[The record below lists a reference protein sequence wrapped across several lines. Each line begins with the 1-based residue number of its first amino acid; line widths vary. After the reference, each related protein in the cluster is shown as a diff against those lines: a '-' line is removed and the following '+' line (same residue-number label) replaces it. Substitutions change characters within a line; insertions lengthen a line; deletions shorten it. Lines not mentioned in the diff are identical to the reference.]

1 MIINFCRI
9 ELSGF
14 DGSIRRRRTEKVRKN
29 LETLEPLAIVKM
41 GVGKKILG
49 VKERSSRLTER
60 SKLTERSRL
69 TERRGSTTLCSFS
82 STRSNQAR

>member
-1 MIINFCRI
+1 MIINFCRS

-14 DGSIRRRRTEKVRKN
+14 DRSIRRRRTEKVRKN
-29 LETLEPLAIVKM
+29 LEALEPLAIVKM
-41 GVGKKILG
+41 DVGKKILG
-49 VKERSSRLTER
+49 MTERSRLTER
-60 SKLTERSRL
+60 SKL

>member
-1 MIINFCRI
+1 M
-9 ELSGF
+9 
-14 DGSIRRRRTEKVRKN
+14 
-29 LETLEPLAIVKM
+29 EPLAIVKM

-49 VKERSSRLTER
+49 VR
-60 SKLTERSRL
+60 ERSRL

>member
-1 MIINFCRI
+1 M
-9 ELSGF
+9 
-14 DGSIRRRRTEKVRKN
+14 
-29 LETLEPLAIVKM
+29 ETLEPLAIVEM

-49 VKERSSRLTER
+49 VTER
-60 SKLTERSRL
+60 SKLTERTKL

>member
-1 MIINFCRI
+1 MRGLTYLTIALIINFCRS

-14 DGSIRRRRTEKVRKN
+14 DRSIRRRRTEKVRKN
-29 LETLEPLAIVKM
+29 LEPLAIVKM

-49 VKERSSRLTER
+49 
-60 SKLTERSRL
+60 LTERSRL